1 MLAGFRRIEKIK
13 FIIQRPLIRPCG
25 GTFPP
30 LGGRLY
36 LFQQIPI
43 NIRFWRKETLSKPVS
58 FSLLEKERFLES
70 REKGAPWRVRWF
82 QIGIR
87 RPGFTPPL
95 WSGPVHGGLPGR
107 NRENRWSY
115 PTFFRRLRRWGSERG
130 AADWYSLY
138 RGMGFRL
145 SYLFTLHFSLFL
157 FFVGRDDSARLLA
170 PSLRELSP
178 NGD

>member
-1 MLAGFRRIEKIK
+1 MLAGFRRIGRERR
-13 FIIQRPLIRPCG
+13 FQNPFLFPC
-25 GTFPP
+25 
-30 LGGRLY
+30 
-36 LFQQIPI
+36 
-43 NIRFWRKETLSKPVS
+43 RKK
-58 FSLLEKERFLES
+58 KRFLES
-70 REKGAPWRVRWF
+70 KEKGAPVRVEWS
-82 QIGIR
+82 QVGIR

-178 NGD
+178 NGE

>member
-1 MLAGFRRIEKIK
+1 MAWPKAMTDEGASGDGRDG
-13 FIIQRPLIRPCG
+13 QRPFLFPC
-25 GTFPP
+25 
-30 LGGRLY
+30 
-36 LFQQIPI
+36 
-43 NIRFWRKETLSKPVS
+43 WKK
-58 FSLLEKERFLES
+58 KRFLES
-70 REKGAPWRVRWF
+70 KEKGAPVGVRWL
-82 QIGIR
+82 QIGFR
-87 RPGFTPPL
+87 RPVFTPPL

-107 NRENRWSY
+107 NRDKPWFY
-115 PTFFRRLRRWGSERG
+115 PHFFRRLRGWGSERG